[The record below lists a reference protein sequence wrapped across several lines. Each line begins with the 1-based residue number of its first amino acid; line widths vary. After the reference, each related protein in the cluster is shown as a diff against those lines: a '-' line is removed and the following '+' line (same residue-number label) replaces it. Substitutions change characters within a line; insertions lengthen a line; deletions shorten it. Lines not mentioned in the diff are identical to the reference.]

1 MEKSSNH
8 SFLVANEELIKRD
21 LLTLVKAE
29 SPSHDIHLLKKC
41 ELVIKDIFESHFS
54 NLFTLKEYEIEGKGT
69 HLLYEMKNSSKP
81 RILLMSHYD
90 TVWNQGELKIV
101 EKNNTIY
108 GPGIFDMKAGLIS
121 SIWAVKSLLKTED
134 ELPFTPVFLFTADE
148 EIGST
153 SSRAIIEEVAKTC
166 EAVFVMEPAEAQTD
180 ALKTERKGVGMF
192 VIEVTG
198 KSAHAGNH
206 HEDGV
211 NAIVE
216 IAKLIVQLEKL
227 TDYSTGTT
235 VNVGT
240 IKGGSTS
247 NVVPEKAEIE
257 VDFRI
262 TSIEEGKRI
271 ERVIQS
277 LTAEDNRVSISI
289 TGGVN
294 RPPLEKN
301 DKNKKLFEIAR
312 KTGEK
317 LGMHITESSV
327 GGGSDGN
334 FTSSLGI
341 PTIDGLGIPGDGAHA
356 RNEHILF
363 NKFVEKCAF
372 VAELCM
378 DVSTA
383 EVKETV

>member
-1 MEKSSNH
+1 MSTETSH
-8 SFLVANEELIKRD
+8 TFLFANEEHIKQD

-29 SPSHDIHLLKKC
+29 SPSHDIQLLKEC
-41 ELVIKDIFESHFS
+41 ELVVKEIFQKHFADR
-54 NLFTLKEYEIEGKGT
+54 FTLQEFKSEGNGT
-69 HLLYEMKNSSKP
+69 HLLYEIKDDSKP

-90 TVWNQGELKIV
+90 TVWNKGELQIV
-101 EKNNTIY
+101 EEGDTIY

-121 SIWAVKSLLKTED
+121 SIWAIDSLLHVEK
-134 ELPFTPVFLFTADE
+134 ELPFSPVFLFTADE
-148 EIGST
+148 ETGSE
-153 SSRAIIEEVAKTC
+153 SSRDIIETVAKTC
-166 EAVFVMEPAEAQTD
+166 DAVFVMEPAEAHTD
-180 ALKTERKGVGMF
+180 ALKTERKGVGRF
-192 VIEVTG
+192 DIEVTG

-216 IAKLIVQLEKL
+216 IAKLIVKLEKL

-240 IKGGSTS
+240 IHGGSTS
-247 NVVPEKAEIE
+247 NVVPEKAKIE

-262 TSIEEGKRI
+262 TSAEEGERI
-271 ERVIQS
+271 EKVIQS
-277 LTAEDNRVSISI
+277 LTAEDDRVSLSI
-289 TGGVN
+289 KGGIN

-301 DKNKKLFEIAR
+301 EKNKRLFELAQR
-312 KTGEK
+312 TGQK
-317 LGMHITESSV
+317 LGMNITESSV

-334 FTSSLGI
+334 FTSPLGI

-363 NKFVEKCAF
+363 NKFTEKCAF

-378 DVSTA
+378 EFSEA
-383 EVKETV
+383 KIKENV